1 MRRFLV
7 GTLVTLGLIVLAI
20 ALEGGNLLKLFL
32 PSPLLIAFAAPL
44 CAVLAVWDTKAWGKA
59 WKDAFSPAPDERRR
73 AASARLWNFLEK
85 AFYLSG
91 ILAFIAGSMIV
102 LTNAGDYAEYFSVDL
117 VAPLWTMAFALVTR
131 ILRYRVLT
139 RGD

>member
-1 MRRFLV
+1 
-7 GTLVTLGLIVLAI
+7 
-20 ALEGGNLLKLFL
+20 
-32 PSPLLIAFAAPL
+32 
-44 CAVLAVWDTKAWGKA
+44 
-59 WKDAFSPAPDERRR
+59 
-73 AASARLWNFLEK
+73 
-85 AFYLSG
+85 LSG